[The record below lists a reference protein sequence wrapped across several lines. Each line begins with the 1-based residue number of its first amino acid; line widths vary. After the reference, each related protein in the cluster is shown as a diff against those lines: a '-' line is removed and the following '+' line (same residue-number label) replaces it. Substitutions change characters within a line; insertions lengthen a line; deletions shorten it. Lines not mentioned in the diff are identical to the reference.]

1 MAGKEKGATH
11 PAAEVPAGAR
21 PRKPDTADRKGKG
34 EHG

>member
-1 MAGKEKGATH
+1 MANAEKGETH
-11 PAAEVPAGAR
+11 PATEVPAGAR